1 MNSATA
7 RPKCAANHE
16 INRKKVCAGCGHK
29 CKETNR
35 GWPLITESL
44 AKDLE
49 LVLNEEFDI
58 DDHFRLSL
66 CINCKV
72 AISNYKKKGSGR
84 IPTMPNF
91 QEIFCLKGP
100 DLM

>member
-35 GWPLITESL
+35 GWPLITKSL

-66 CINCKV
+66 CINCRV
-72 AISNYKKKGSGR
+72 AISNKKKGSGR

-91 QEIFCLKGP
+91 QEILCLKGP